1 MYKFDAVKV
10 KNDLIQ
16 WIRDWFETNG
26 KGCNAVIGLSGGKDS
41 LIALVL
47 CVEALG
53 KDRVVAVAMPDGEQS
68 ENGAREIA
76 EFYGVRYIV
85 VNIGETVKAVKNSI
99 LSTNEF
105 TEALS
110 VQSIQNIPPRVRMT
124 TLYAVS
130 QSLNGR
136 VSKNSNYSET
146 FLGYFSVFADSCG
159 DFAPLANITV
169 TELYAIADAIGIPKA
184 FIKVPDDGL
193 PHSKPDEEK
202 FGFTYKELDLYIR
215 EGIEPQGYC
224 HDNPNE
230 ELKIDKINRMH
241 VQNLFKLN
249 PIASFL
255 NELNND

>member
-1 MYKFDAVKV
+1 MYNFDAVKV

-76 EFYGVRYIV
+76 EFYGVRYMV

-110 VQSIQNIPPRVRMT
+110 VQSQQNIPPRVRMT

-136 VSKNSNYSET
+136 VSECCNFSENFIGYSTILVTLAATSLLFLTLPLLNYT
-146 FLGYFSVFADSCG
+146 PLPTRLVFQRRLLKSLMMVC
-159 DFAPLANITV
+159 
-169 TELYAIADAIGIPKA
+169 
-184 FIKVPDDGL
+184 
-193 PHSKPDEEK
+193 H
-202 FGFTYKELDLYIR
+202 IR
-215 EGIEPQGYC
+215 
-224 HDNPNE
+224 N
-230 ELKIDKINRMH
+230 
-241 VQNLFKLN
+241 
-249 PIASFL
+249 
-255 NELNND
+255 

>member
-1 MYKFDAVKV
+1 MYNFDAVKV

-76 EFYGVRYIV
+76 EFYGVRYMV

-136 VSKNSNYSET
+136 VSNHCNFSEN
-146 FLGYFSVFADSCG
+146 FIGYCTVFGDSAG

-169 TELYAIADAIGIPKA
+169 TELYAIADALGIPKE
-184 FIKVPDDGL
+184 FIKIPYDGL

-202 FGFTYKELDLYIR
+202 FGFTYKELDMYIR

-224 HDNPNE
+224 HNNPNE
-230 ELKIDKINRMH
+230 ELKIDKIKRMH
-241 VQNLFKLN
+241 VQNLFKLK

-255 NELNND
+255 NEL